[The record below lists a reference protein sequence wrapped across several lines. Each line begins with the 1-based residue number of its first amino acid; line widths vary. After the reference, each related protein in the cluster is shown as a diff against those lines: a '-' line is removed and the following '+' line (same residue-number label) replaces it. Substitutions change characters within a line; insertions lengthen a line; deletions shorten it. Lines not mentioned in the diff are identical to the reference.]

1 MYVDDLKLL
10 AKKKEKKR
18 NEMEVLIET
27 VWKSTEHIGMKLS
40 IENA

>member
-10 AKKKEKKR
+10 AKKKKKW
-18 NEMEVLIET
+18 MEVLIET
-27 VWKSTEHIGMKLS
+27 VWKSTEHIGMELS